1 MGVLSNITE
10 EYFGNK
16 VRKEDVSFRYDID
29 NDNPPEHTLTPDE
42 EAFLQGLARHK
53 LYLDKSLYFQI
64 EDLQRHTELVIS
76 GKQLDYHMFPNRDEL
91 RREIVELEGLI
102 KNLEEKLGRGEI
114 LPEDRPKSEELLNIW
129 KEQRNELNKAFDS
142 DESKQYVGLYFDN
155 GDESK
160 VVLLVDTIERYA
172 KGPYETMLLMGQVML
187 LEYFRSFYNHVGVG
201 TRHSLSCAESSMAEF
216 GSLMVLKS
224 VATSGKQI
232 AQTAKDSLNY
242 SRSYIAKKQLCTG
255 LIVANGFG
263 AYLYDY
269 HRKDFKSL
277 IARYANVSCLLDN
290 SCQEALEFKYMLYPK
305 YPPPQLEET
314 AFEKLKKLM
323 DDVTV

>member
-16 VRKEDVSFRYDID
+16 VRKEDMVFRYSID
-29 NDNPPEHTLTPDE
+29 EYYPPEHKLTPDE

-224 VATSGKQI
+224 VASSGKQI
-232 AQTAKDSLNY
+232 APIAKDSLKY
-242 SRSYIAKKQLCTG
+242 SLDYIERKQLCIG
-255 LIVANGFG
+255 LIVANGLG
-263 AYLYDY
+263 AYLYNF
-269 HRKDFKSL
+269 HRKDFQKL
-277 IARYANVSCLLDN
+277 IARYANVSRLLDN
-290 SCQEALEFKYMLYPK
+290 SCQEVLEFKYMLYPK
-305 YPPPQLEET
+305 YPAPWQEDI
-314 AFEKLKKLM
+314 AFEKLKRLM